1 MPDPQL
7 ISPLKKPMR
16 AVKLTN
22 EIKYLH
28 CEDEDGAHGVMILH
42 SNDRPIRVADIGDQ
56 SDFRFW
62 FTAFAK
68 TAESRKETAS
78 V

>member
-1 MPDPQL
+1 
-7 ISPLKKPMR
+7 MR
-16 AVKLTN
+16 AIKLTDD
-22 EIKYLH
+22 IKYLH

-62 FTAFAK
+62 FSAFAK
-68 TAESRKETAS
+68 TAEARKATTT